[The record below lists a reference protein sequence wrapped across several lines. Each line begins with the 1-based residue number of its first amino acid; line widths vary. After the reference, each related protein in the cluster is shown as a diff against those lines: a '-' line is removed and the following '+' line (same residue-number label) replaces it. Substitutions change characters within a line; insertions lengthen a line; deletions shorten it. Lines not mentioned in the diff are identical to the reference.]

1 MKKWQAPLSET
12 DFDRLYSLLKKQD
25 WLVEKDEAFKNL
37 WLECDCNDKKDL
49 LIELLERFSFIK
61 DKEQKSLEENLF
73 NQVEN
78 VWKINLKESVFIPTS
93 DGRTPDSSV
102 WFIYS
107 FRQHFLEYLDA
118 HFYDRITKCWEC
130 RPNNN
135 LVLLDDFIGSGST
148 LIRKIAYLKSNRPK
162 CRIFCMSLTGMDHG
176 IKNIKSNFQ
185 DIDIY
190 VAYTFKKGISDY
202 YENYSEIQNKK
213 KILKDITDGMLI
225 KKRKEYLGFKKT
237 EALYAYEN
245 YKNMSNNVFPIFWGE
260 NEKKLKTL
268 FVRKEKNG

>member
-1 MKKWQAPLSET
+1 MEKWKTLLSET

-37 WLECDCNDKKDL
+37 WMVCDCNDKKDL

-93 DGRTPDSSV
+93 DGNTPDSSV

-107 FRQHFLEYLDA
+107 FRQHFFEYLNA
-118 HFYDRITKCWEC
+118 HFYDRITKCWMC
-130 RPNNN
+130 KPNNN
-135 LVLLDDFIGSGST
+135 LVLLEDFIGSGTT
-148 LIRKIAYLKSNRPK
+148 LIKKLTYLKSKRPK
-162 CRIFCMSLTGMDHG
+162 CHIFCMSLTGMEHG
-176 IKNIKSNFQ
+176 VKSIKSIFP

-190 VAYTFKKGISDY
+190 VAHTFKKGISDY
-202 YENYSEIQNKK
+202 YSNNCNKIQHKK
-213 KILKDITDGMLI
+213 SILKDITDKMLI
-225 KKRKEYLGFKKT
+225 KQRKSYLGYRKT

-260 NEKKLKTL
+260 NENGLKTL
-268 FVRKEKNG
+268 FVRKN